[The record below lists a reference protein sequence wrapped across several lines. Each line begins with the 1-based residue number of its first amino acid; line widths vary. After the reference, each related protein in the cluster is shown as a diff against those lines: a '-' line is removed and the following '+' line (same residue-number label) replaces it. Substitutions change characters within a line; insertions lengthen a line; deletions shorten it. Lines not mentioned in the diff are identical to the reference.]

1 MRTATSGRP
10 ARSPP
15 RTWPGRCG
23 STARPG
29 PPPDPKGESCCES
42 RCCAGVPQQRVGQRV
57 QQEVAG
63 PEVGCGGPD
72 PLGWDEFKNG
82 PCGRG
87 GPAAYVQSHGTRRAQ
102 PPPGE
107 ANLDSAR
114 AAVAILLDGQ
124 RNRLGPMCSSL
135 PCPVRC
141 QLSSTATHRSNGIS
155 MIRGNDSQLTA
166 EYVPALLLAPAS
178 SAFCRS

>member
-23 STARPG
+23 STAKPG
-29 PPPDPKGESCCES
+29 PPPDPWGGFCCES
-42 RCCAGVPQQRVGQRV
+42 GCRAGVPQQGVGQVV

-63 PEVGCGGPD
+63 SEVARGGPD

-87 GPAAYVQSHGTRRAQ
+87 GPAADVQPHGTRRAE

-114 AAVAILLDGQ
+114 TAVAILLDRPAQQAWADVQFAAQPGA
-124 RNRLGPMCSSL
+124 L
-135 PCPVRC
+135 
-141 QLSSTATHRSNGIS
+141 
-155 MIRGNDSQLTA
+155 
-166 EYVPALLLAPAS
+166 PAL
-178 SAFCRS
+178 